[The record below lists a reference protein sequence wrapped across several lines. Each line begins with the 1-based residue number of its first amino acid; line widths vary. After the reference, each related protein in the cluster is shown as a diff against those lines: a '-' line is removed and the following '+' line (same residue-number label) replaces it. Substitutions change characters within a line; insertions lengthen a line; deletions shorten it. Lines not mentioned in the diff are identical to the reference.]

1 MKTIT
6 TEHCHTHFDKD
17 RAPVLTVRPGEEVA
31 FETMDA
37 CWGLVH
43 SVEEYLAYR
52 AQPYRG
58 GDPVTGPVYVEGA
71 EPGDTLVVHILQV
84 ELTGSGFQLIGPDRA
99 MVRDEVPEWSC
110 WTVTPKGDRFELS
123 NGISLPAVPVIG
135 TFGNAP
141 AGAPINQANPLG
153 GNCDIPA
160 VRPGCRL
167 YIPIEA
173 PGALFSLGDV
183 HACQGDGEV
192 VGAPE
197 VEARVT
203 VRFDVQPGRHAD
215 RFMIEDDDEW
225 HSACGAGDEFE
236 AGRLAVFQNARFIA
250 ARHGIELEDA
260 LVLLTMVGRLT
271 ICVTGGWNGPR
282 VVCSSFSKRSVTDAL
297 KGYRPPR

>member
-160 VRPGCRL
+160 ARAGCRL
-167 YIPIEA
+167 HVPVEV

-197 VEARVT
+197 VEARVA
-203 VRFDVQPGRHAD
+203 VRFGAFDVRVFGLERQEQGSYLNAHGAEDRGRK
-215 RFMIEDDDEW
+215 
-225 HSACGAGDEFE
+225 SAEGK
-236 AGRLAVFQNARFIA
+236 RLALSPLQEV
-250 ARHGIELEDA
+250 
-260 LVLLTMVGRLT
+260 
-271 ICVTGGWNGPR
+271 
-282 VVCSSFSKRSVTDAL
+282 SSTKYQVSIHR
-297 KGYRPPR
+297 